1 MKLAEQNVISALLIN
16 DNAEYVYDS
25 LEPDMFEDILLGKMF
40 YLLREAYKNNE
51 PADITYLS
59 QRLSELPEEKVNDT
73 LLEIARLS
81 PMGFEIKADV
91 NTIISEYQAKK
102 ANKILSDCIID
113 GSNVYDA
120 AAAVIK
126 DLENIVKPTNNAK
139 TLSDMVDIHR
149 CNCFVPKENGIRI
162 GFTEIDSDLGGLEQ
176 GDMIIIGARPSVG
189 KTAFALQIADYM
201 AKCGIKTMLFNLE
214 MTEKQIYERM
224 IARES
229 GIPLHRIRTGTK
241 YLSDEE
247 EIRFAS
253 ANDVLSRVP
262 NLYFVT
268 GGQTVSDIRR
278 IIKEKKAEVAIV
290 DYLQLITP
298 ENNYKGNRYAE
309 VGAISHGIKAIAR
322 DMNIPIIVLTQLNRE
337 VEKRKDKKP
346 TMADLR
352 ESGDVEQDASV
363 IMLLYNENED
373 YDSRK
378 CLRLEKNRQGT
389 KGTYFLDFDGANM
402 MFTQGGWRNPKEDED
417 LPFEPDKE

>member
-1 MKLAEQNVISALLIN
+1 
-16 DNAEYVYDS
+16 
-25 LEPDMFEDILLGKMF
+25 
-40 YLLREAYKNNE
+40 
-51 PADITYLS
+51 
-59 QRLSELPEEKVNDT
+59 
-73 LLEIARLS
+73 
-81 PMGFEIKADV
+81 
-91 NTIISEYQAKK
+91 
-102 ANKILSDCIID
+102 
-113 GSNVYDA
+113 
-120 AAAVIK
+120 
-126 DLENIVKPTNNAK
+126 
-139 TLSDMVDIHR
+139 
-149 CNCFVPKENGIRI
+149 
-162 GFTEIDSDLGGLEQ
+162 
-176 GDMIIIGARPSVG
+176 
-189 KTAFALQIADYM
+189 
-201 AKCGIKTMLFNLE
+201 
-214 MTEKQIYERM
+214 M

-373 YDSRK
+373 YDCRK
-378 CLRLEKNRQGT
+378 CLRLEKNRQGS

-402 MFTQGGWRNPKEDED
+402 MFTQGGWRSPKEDED